1 MALWPDKKSG
11 PVPGKLPEYLTYKGV
26 PTTMEQMVKEFGA
39 EFVSQMFKANM
50 IPSNILNGPV
60 PGQLGSGSAGVKKM
74 EPDYSTNK
82 LLELIHMRMH
92 RERLAPGTMMTPDFS
107 FIAPYKNGDTVV
119 VFLVHD
125 KKPTYIEDDWGLFP
139 SDALITK
146 LRLLLG

>member
-1 MALWPDKKSG
+1 MALWPAAP
-11 PVPGKLPEYLTYKGV
+11 PVSAASQFDRELMKHMQDAIMYGMSPSQAINSHILG
-26 PTTMEQMVKEFGA
+26 TTA
-39 EFVSQMFKANM
+39 
-50 IPSNILNGPV
+50 
-60 PGQLGSGSAGVKKM
+60 KKM

-92 RERLAPGTMMTPDFS
+92 RERLAPGTQIVPDFS